1 MATLRYFP
9 PEGAPK
15 VVPLHKP
22 LMVIGR
28 GSGNDLSLK
37 GERVL
42 EHHAQVVFN
51 GRDFQ
56 IEELDREAEI
66 SINGKRKRRARLVDG
81 DRITLGSAEIVFS
94 MFSEVPDLALNDAA
108 HSSRELGSLRK
119 LFEFSERLM
128 TLQSLDELLEALL
141 DGVIQVTS
149 ARRGALLLVDP
160 ADGEEAPLRVRAA
173 RNVMREA
180 IE

>member
-15 VVPLHKP
+15 VLPVHKP
-22 LMVIGR
+22 LLVIGR
-28 GSGNDLSLK
+28 GSGNDVSLR

-42 EHHAQVVFN
+42 EHHAQIVFN

-66 SINGKRKRRARLVDG
+66 SINGKRKRRARLVNG
-81 DRITLGSAEIVFS
+81 DRIKLGSAELIFS
-94 MFSEVPDLALNDAA
+94 IFSESLDVPQETTSA
-108 HSSRELGSLRK
+108 SGREIASMRK

-128 TLQSLDELLEALL
+128 
-141 DGVIQVTS
+141 
-149 ARRGALLLVDP
+149 
-160 ADGEEAPLRVRAA
+160 
-173 RNVMREA
+173 
-180 IE
+180 

>member
-15 VVPLHKP
+15 LLPVHKP

-28 GSGNDLSLK
+28 GSGNDLSLR

-42 EHHAQVVFN
+42 EHHAQIVFN

-66 SINGKRKRRARLVDG
+66 SINGKRKRRARLVNG
-81 DRITLGSAEIVFS
+81 DRIALGSAELVFS
-94 MFSEVPDLALNDAA
+94 IFSELAE
-108 HSSRELGSLRK
+108 SSGPADDHVQYQREL
-119 LFEFSERLM
+119 
-128 TLQSLDELLEALL
+128 
-141 DGVIQVTS
+141 
-149 ARRGALLLVDP
+149 
-160 ADGEEAPLRVRAA
+160 
-173 RNVMREA
+173 
-180 IE
+180 

>member
-15 VVPLHKP
+15 VLPVHKP
-22 LMVIGR
+22 LLVIGR
-28 GSGNDLSLK
+28 GSGNDVSLR

-42 EHHAQVVFN
+42 EHHAQIVFN

-66 SINGKRKRRARLVDG
+66 SINGKRKRRARLVNG
-81 DRITLGSAEIVFS
+81 DRIALGSAELVFS
-94 MFSEVPDLALNDAA
+94 IFSELAESGSTDDHAQNQ
-108 HSSRELGSLRK
+108 RELSNLRK

-128 TLQSLDELLEALL
+128 TLQSLDALLEALL
-141 DGVIQVTS
+141 DGVIEVTS
-149 ARRGALLLVDP
+149 ARRGALL
-160 ADGEEAPLRVRAA
+160 
-173 RNVMREA
+173 
-180 IE
+180 

>member
-15 VVPLHKP
+15 LLPVHKP

-28 GSGNDLSLK
+28 GSGNDLSLR

-42 EHHAQVVFN
+42 EHHAQIVFN

-66 SINGKRKRRARLVDG
+66 SINGKRKRRARLVNG
-81 DRITLGSAEIVFS
+81 DRITLGTAELVFS
-94 MFSEVPDLALNDAA
+94 MFSELSAPSPEDNAQ
-108 HSSRELGSLRK
+108 SSRELGSLRK
-119 LFEFSERLM
+119 L
-128 TLQSLDELLEALL
+128 
-141 DGVIQVTS
+141 
-149 ARRGALLLVDP
+149 
-160 ADGEEAPLRVRAA
+160 
-173 RNVMREA
+173 
-180 IE
+180 

>member
-15 VVPLHKP
+15 LLPVHKP

-28 GSGNDLSLK
+28 GSGNDLSLR

-42 EHHAQVVFN
+42 EHHAQIVFN

-56 IEELDREAEI
+56 IEELDREADI
-66 SINGKRKRRARLVDG
+66 SINGKRKRRARLVNG
-81 DRITLGSAEIVFS
+81 DRIKLGSAELIFS
-94 MFSEVPDLALNDAA
+94 IFSEPMDVAQDA
-108 HSSRELGSLRK
+108 SSQSVGRELASMRK

-128 TLQSLDELLEALL
+128 TLQSLDELLEA
-141 DGVIQVTS
+141 
-149 ARRGALLLVDP
+149 
-160 ADGEEAPLRVRAA
+160 
-173 RNVMREA
+173 
-180 IE
+180 